1 MQHWFAHLTMSKAE
15 RASRLEKMKP
25 ATPVELD
32 KFMGRW
38 YNIEAF
44 PWSYVKGCTDQQA
57 VYTRVAG
64 KPGIKIQNSCL
75 DKGKLCVEEGLA
87 EPAVADGS
95 NGQLIVNF
103 EHYFASFSTRFT
115 SVNLCVIAH
124 FQSAPTAEQYEYA
137 MVGTP
142 ELDGLWLM
150 SRSPLP
156 IPPAVRDAFLAKA
169 QAAGFNIGHL
179 QRVDQQAPQTG
190 ASNAR

>member
-1 MQHWFAHLTMSKAE
+1 MLQA
-15 RASRLEKMKP
+15 
-25 ATPVELD
+25 D

-87 EPAVADGS
+87 EPAVGDGS